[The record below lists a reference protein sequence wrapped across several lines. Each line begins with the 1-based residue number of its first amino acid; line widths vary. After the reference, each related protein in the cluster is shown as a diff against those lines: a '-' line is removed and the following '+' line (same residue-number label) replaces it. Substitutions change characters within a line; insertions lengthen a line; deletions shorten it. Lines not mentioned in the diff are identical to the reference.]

1 VYICNVNHESLTP
14 KIIINTPY
22 IIMNAQKIQN
32 AQNNFQSNQ
41 STQNGQFTKKT
52 PRYKFDETW
61 LNAISNYYAVCSGH
75 DNSYNA
81 NSTGH
86 SNNGNGHGNSYSA
99 DELKQLINGYLEGTN
114 DCSELYDTYFGCAWI
129 VIKAEI
135 DRRKARNA
143 RARERR
149 LQRRAEKL
157 AAAQQAS
164 QENASTAHASLGAK
178 ATSEKAVATTI
189 SNDVAQ
195 STDKIA
201 YDEPRNNVRDNAMSV
216 SEITPDE
223 NAASEI
229 VAESNAA
236 TETMANG
243 MADGATASEIVAES
257 NAATETMANGMA
269 DRAMADGA
277 MADRAMADG
286 AMADGAMAADMV
298 DDAMADG
305 MADGAMAD
313 GGMAGAVQESGQRQ
327 GEATAAGRKVAK
339 PRKAMPTDEKRMRSR
354 CFQKS
359 VQKIIF
365 KKNHNSTNPRR
376 RNANLHA
383 CCRK

>member
-1 VYICNVNHESLTP
+1 
-14 KIIINTPY
+14 
-22 IIMNAQKIQN
+22 MNAQKIQN
-32 AQNNFQSNQ
+32 AQNNNQ

-81 NSTGH
+81 NSYDTN
-86 SNNGNGHGNSYSA
+86 SNGDSGNGNGHGNSYSA
-99 DELKQLINGYLEGTN
+99 DDLKQLINGYLEGTN

-164 QENASTAHASLGAK
+164 QENAPTAPAAQGTK
-178 ATSEKAVATTI
+178 ATSEKAIATTI
-189 SNDVAQ
+189 RNDVAQ
-195 STDKIA
+195 STDKIV
-201 YDEPRNNVRDNAMSV
+201 YDEPRNNVRNNAMTV
-216 SEITPDE
+216 SEITPNE
-223 NAASEI
+223 NAAAEI
-229 VAESNAA
+229 VAESNTATEVVAESNAA
-236 TETMANG
+236 TETMANS
-243 MADGATASEIVAES
+243 MT
-257 NAATETMANGMA
+257 
-269 DRAMADGA
+269 DR
-277 MADRAMADG
+277 
-286 AMADGAMAADMV
+286 AMAADMV

-313 GGMAGAVQESGQRQ
+313 GGRAGAVQESGQRQ
-327 GEATAAGRKVAK
+327 GDATAAGRKVAK

-365 KKNHNSTNPRR
+365 KKSHNSTNPRR
-376 RNANLHA
+376 RNANLHV
-383 CCRK
+383 CYRK